1 MKLDILVICAHPD
14 DAELSC
20 SGTLVK
26 AINEGKKVG
35 IVDLTKGEMGTRGT
49 PELRMEEAEKAS
61 KIMGLAV
68 RDNLGFADFFFKNDA
83 EHQKEVSRII
93 RKYQPDLIIT
103 NAPEDRH
110 PDHGKG
116 AALVVDACFMSGL
129 RKVETFEDG
138 KLQEPWRPTNVFH
151 MIQSNFLMPDFV
163 VDVTNEWDTKVAAI
177 KAFGSQ
183 FFVGEGADAAPG
195 EPQTFISTPQFMQFL
210 EARAREY
217 GQRVGAQFAE
227 GFIKSAPIKV
237 NSLLDLI

>member
-20 SGTLVK
+20 SGTLIK
-26 AINEGKKVG
+26 AIQQGKKVG
-35 IVDLTKGEMGTRGT
+35 VVDLTKGEMGTRGT
-49 PELRMEEAEKAS
+49 PKLRMEEAMNAS

-83 EHQKEVSRII
+83 DHQKEVSRII
-93 RKYQPDLIIT
+93 RKYQPELIIT

-116 AALVVDACFMSGL
+116 ARLVLDACFMSGL
-129 RKVETFEDG
+129 RKIGTIEQGVD
-138 KLQEPWRPTNVFH
+138 QEPWRPKNVFH
-151 MIQSNFLMPDFV
+151 MIQSNYLTPDFV
-163 VDVTNEWDTKVAAI
+163 VDVTAQWDIKVEAI

-183 FFVGEGADAAPG
+183 FFVGENADAAPG

-217 GQRVGAQFAE
+217 GQRVNAQFAE

-237 NSLLDLI
+237 DNLMQLI

>member
-1 MKLDILVICAHPD
+1 MKLDILVIVAHPD

-26 AINEGKKVG
+26 AIQQGKKVG

-61 KIMGLAV
+61 KIMGLSV
-68 RDNLGFADFFFKNDA
+68 RENLGFADFYFKNDA

-93 RKYQPDLIIT
+93 RKYQPDIIIT
-103 NAPEDRH
+103 NAVEDRH

-116 AALVVDACFMSGL
+116 ARLVIDSCFMSGL
-129 RKVETFEDG
+129 RKVVTIENG
-138 KLQEPWRPTNVFH
+138 KEQEPWRPKNVFH
-151 MIQSNFLMPDFV
+151 VIQSNYLTPDFV
-163 VDVTNEWDTKVAAI
+163 VDVTEQWDVKVEAI
-177 KAFGSQ
+177 KAFASQ
-183 FFVGEGADAAPG
+183 FFVGDADAAPG

-227 GFIKSAPIKV
+227 GFMKSAPIKV
-237 NSLLDLI
+237 NDLFDLV

>member
-20 SGTLVK
+20 SGTLIK
-26 AINEGKKVG
+26 AIKDGKKVG
-35 IVDLTKGEMGTRGT
+35 VVDLTKGEMGTRGT
-49 PELRMEEAEKAS
+49 PELRMEEAAKAS
-61 KIMGLAV
+61 KVMGLVV
-68 RDNLGFADFFFKNDA
+68 RDNLGFADFFFKNDS

-93 RKYQPDLIIT
+93 RKYQPEVIIT

-116 AALVVDACFMSGL
+116 ARLVVDSCFMSGL
-129 RKVETFEDG
+129 RKVETVEDG
-138 KLQEPWRPTNVFH
+138 KLQELWRPQNVFH
-151 MIQSNFLMPDFV
+151 MIQSNYLTPDFV
-163 VDVTNEWDTKVAAI
+163 IDVTEEWETKVKAI

-183 FFVGEGADAAPG
+183 FFVGENVDTASG

-217 GQRVGAQFAE
+217 GQRVGVQYAE

-237 NSLLDLI
+237 KSLFDLV